1 MLSFKFCILLV
12 VIASDFKSRM
22 LTFYKMTENF
32 TWIRSLF
39 LLLETLLFNNYYYYY
54 HHYYYIIIIS
64 VVSSSNFDNSQ

>member
-1 MLSFKFCILLV
+1 MILHFLLV

-39 LLLETLLFNNYYYYY
+39 LLLETLLFNNYYYY
-54 HHYYYIIIIS
+54 HHYYYIIS

>member
-1 MLSFKFCILLV
+1 MILHFLLV

-32 TWIRSLF
+32 IYSYFWKPYCLIITTTTTTTTTNIII
-39 LLLETLLFNNYYYYY
+39 
-54 HHYYYIIIIS
+54 IIIIS

>member
-1 MLSFKFCILLV
+1 MILHFLLV

-54 HHYYYIIIIS
+54 YHYTIIIIS

>member
-1 MLSFKFCILLV
+1 MILHFLLV

-39 LLLETLLFNNYYYYY
+39 LLLETLCLIITTTTTTTTNS
-54 HHYYYIIIIS
+54 IIIS